1 MELTLKDGKKIEV
14 DKGIT
19 GLDAAKSISTSL
31 AKKCLAVKLN
41 GELIDYRESL
51 TDGGEFEVI
60 TRDSPEALR
69 VLNHTC
75 AHVLA
80 QAILHIYP
88 EAQIAFGPAVDEG
101 FYYDIEFKNPISE
114 KDFPA
119 IEKEMHKIVDAGYLI
134 ERKDVTHEE
143 AKIIF
148 KNQHFKLGH
157 IDELNGPLTIYTQG
171 DFTDLCKGPHVK
183 SVSLCK
189 AFKLTSIA
197 GAYFHGDKNNEQLTR
212 IYGTCFFSQN
222 DLTEYLKLVEERK
235 KADHRLLGKQLNLF
249 MLSEYGPGFPFWLN
263 DGLILRR
270 ELENYWIKLHIKNGY
285 QIIDTPIILS
295 RELWEIS
302 GHWGHY
308 NGNMY
313 TTKIDDK
320 DFAIKPMNCPGGIL
334 VYKNQPHSYKEFPI
348 RIGELGHVHRHEA
361 SGALNGLFRVR
372 SFTQDD
378 AHCFVRGDQIQS
390 EIEILLKIFDEVYK
404 TFNLPY
410 YIVLSTRPEEGYIGE
425 IATWDKAESILR
437 KCLEQ
442 NNIPYQINPGDGAFY
457 GPKLDFKLHDSLGRV
472 WQCGTIQLDMN
483 LPRRFHCEYVDA
495 NGQKVEPFMLHRAI
509 FGSLERFTGILIE
522 HFKGAFPTW
531 LSPKQ
536 VVIIP
541 VNNTAHLSYSQKINE
556 IISNSDIRCQ
566 IDDRDEKLGYKIH
579 DWQTKKVPYTLVIGD
594 NEVNDNTITYRI
606 YGKRE
611 QITVPIDSFVEMVH
625 KDIDSKQIER

>member
-1 MELTLKDGKKIEV
+1 MDLILKDGKRIEIES
-14 DKGIT
+14 GIT
-19 GLDAAKSISTSL
+19 GLEAAKKISLSL

-41 GELIDYRESL
+41 GELLDYREKI
-51 TDGGEFEVI
+51 DKGGDFEVI
-60 TRDSPEALR
+60 TKESPEALH

-88 EAQIAFGPAVDEG
+88 DAQIAFGPAVNEG
-101 FYYDIEFKNPISE
+101 FYYDIKFTESISE
-114 KDFPA
+114 KDFPR
-119 IEKEMHKIVDAGYLI
+119 IEKEMHNIVSAGYPL
-134 ERKDVTHEE
+134 ERREITKAEGRE
-143 AKIIF
+143 IF
-148 KNQHFKLGH
+148 KDQHFKLEH
-157 IDELNGPLTIYTQG
+157 IEELEGPLTVYTQG

-212 IYGTCFFSQN
+212 IYGTCFFNQK
-222 DLTEYLKLVEERK
+222 DLDEYLKLVEERK
-235 KADHRLLGKQLNLF
+235 KADHRLLGKQLGLF

-270 ELENYWIKLHIKNGY
+270 ELENFWIKLHIKNGY
-285 QIIDTPIILS
+285 QIIDTPIMLS

-313 TTKIDDK
+313 TTKIDDR

-334 VYKNQPHSYKEFPI
+334 VYKSQPHSYKEFPI

-378 AHCFVRGDQIQS
+378 AHCFVREDQIQS
-390 EIEILLKIFDEVYK
+390 EIQILLKIFDQVYK

-410 YIVLSTRPEEGYIGE
+410 YIVLSTRPEEGYIGD
-425 IATWDKAESILR
+425 IATWDKAEKALR
-437 KCLEQ
+437 ESLE
-442 NNIPYQINPGDGAFY
+442 NNDIPYQINPGDGAFY

-483 LPRRFHCEYVDA
+483 LPKRFNCEYVDA
-495 NGQKVEPFMLHRAI
+495 NGEKVEPFMLHRAI

-541 VNNTAHLSYSQKINE
+541 VNNSAHMEYSQKINKL
-556 IISNSDIRCQ
+556 IADSDIRTQ
-566 IDDRDEKLGYKIH
+566 IDDRDAKLGYKIH

-594 NEVNDNTITYRI
+594 NEVKDGTITYRI

-611 QITVPIDSFVEMVH
+611 QITVPIEDFIKLVRE
-625 KDIDSKQIER
+625 DIDQKKIER

>member
-148 KNQHFKLGH
+148 KNQHFKLEH
-157 IDELNGPLTIYTQG
+157 IDELNGPLSIYTQG

-222 DLTEYLKLVEERK
+222 DLNEYLKLVEERK

>member
-31 AKKCLAVKLN
+31 AQKCLAVKLN

-119 IEKEMHKIVDAGYLI
+119 IEKEMHKIVDAGYPI

-143 AKIIF
+143 AKNIF
-148 KNQHFKLGH
+148 KNQHFKLEH

-222 DLTEYLKLVEERK
+222 DLNEYLKLVEERK

>member
-119 IEKEMHKIVDAGYLI
+119 IEKEMHKIVDAGYPI

-143 AKIIF
+143 AKNIF
-148 KNQHFKLGH
+148 KNQHFKLEH
-157 IDELNGPLTIYTQG
+157 IDELNGPLSIYTQG

-222 DLTEYLKLVEERK
+222 DLNEYLKLVEERK

>member
-119 IEKEMHKIVDAGYLI
+119 IEKEMHKIVDAGYPI

-143 AKIIF
+143 AKNIF
-148 KNQHFKLGH
+148 KNQHFKLEH

-222 DLTEYLKLVEERK
+222 DLNEYLKLVEERK

>member
-1 MELTLKDGKKIEV
+1 MELTLKDGTKIEV
-14 DKGIT
+14 ENGIT
-19 GLDAAKSISTSL
+19 GLDAAKKISLSL
-31 AKKCLAVKLN
+31 AKNCLAVKLN
-41 GELIDYRESL
+41 GELIDYREVL
-51 TDGGEFEVI
+51 NKGGEFEVV
-60 TRDSPEALR
+60 TQQSPEALR

-80 QAILHIYP
+80 QAILHVFP
-88 EAQIAFGPAVDEG
+88 DAQIAFGPAVDEG
-101 FYYDIEFKNPISE
+101 FYYDIKFADSISE
-114 KDFPA
+114 KDFPQ
-119 IEKEMHKIVDAGYLI
+119 IEKEMHNIVSAGLPL
-134 ERKDVTHEE
+134 ERKDITKED
-143 AKIIF
+143 AKEIF
-148 KNQHFKLGH
+148 KNQHFKLMH
-157 IDELNGPLTIYTQG
+157 AEELEGPLTVYTQG
-171 DFTDLCKGPHVK
+171 DFSDLCKGPHVK

-212 IYGTCFFSQN
+212 IYGTCFFSQKE
-222 DLTEYLKLVEERK
+222 LEEYLQLVEERK
-235 KADHRLLGKQLNLF
+235 KADHRLLGKQLGLF
-249 MLSEYGPGFPFWLN
+249 MLSDFGPGFPFWLN

-270 ELENYWIKLHIKNGY
+270 ELENYWIKLHVKNGY

-313 TTKIDDK
+313 TTIIDDK

-378 AHCFVRGDQIQS
+378 AHCFVREDQIQS
-390 EIEILLKIFDEVYK
+390 EIKILLKIFDEVYK

-425 IATWDKAESILR
+425 IATWDKAEKALR
-437 KCLEQ
+437 ECLED
-442 NNIPYQINPGDGAFY
+442 NDIPYQINPGDGAFY

-483 LPRRFHCEYVDA
+483 LPQRFECEYIDA
-495 NGQKVEPFMLHRAI
+495 NGEKVQPFMLHRAI

-541 VNNTAHLSYSQKINE
+541 VNNAAHLDYSKKINE
-556 IISNSDIRCQ
+556 AISASDIRCQ

-579 DWQTKKVPYTLVIGD
+579 DLQTKKVPYTLVIGD
-594 NEVNDNTITYRI
+594 NEVQDGTITYRV

-611 QITVPIDSFVEMVH
+611 QITVPLDDFIKLVRS
-625 KDIDSKQIER
+625 DIDLKKLER